1 MRRLLPVIVLL
12 LVAVGV
18 VVRADIPCDTVRL
31 QPDCYIAL
39 NPGPTENALGMVTV
53 RGERT
58 YASAGQLRITTVTV
72 DTDLDL
78 RDWIGSALSRRVDQM
93 PREAF
98 IPPGTDAEEARRI
111 SVAAMSESQLDAT
124 IAALRSLGH
133 EVDEEPRGAQV
144 GGLLPD
150 LPAEDVL
157 ELGDVIV
164 AVDGEPIRS
173 ADGAA
178 TLLGD
183 RSPGEV
189 VSLRV
194 LRSAGEDDA
203 VGHDVE
209 GQHRDELDLEVE
221 LAADRDEPHRALLG
235 VLLMDHLVLP
245 VDVRIDAGR
254 VGGPSAGM
262 MFALATVDLLTPE
275 DLTGGAVVAGTG
287 SIDRSGRVGA
297 MGGVRQKLIAAVN
310 DADVPATVFLVP
322 AANVDDARRSPVSR
336 QVQVVPV
343 RTLDDAVR
351 ALEDV
356 RAGRPPEGSF
366 SIGRSGG

>member
-12 LVAVGV
+12 LVGAGI
-18 VVRADIPCDTVRL
+18 VVRADIPCETVRL

-39 NPGPTENALGMVTV
+39 NPGPTDNALGMVTV
-53 RGERT
+53 HGERT

-78 RDWIGSALSRRVDQM
+78 RDWVGSAFSRRVDQV

-98 IPPGTDAEEARRI
+98 IPPGADAEEARRI
-111 SVAAMSESQLDAT
+111 SVAAMSESQVDAT
-124 IAALRSLGH
+124 IAALRSLGY

-150 LPAEDVL
+150 LPAEDEL
-157 ELGDVIV
+157 EVGDVIV
-164 AVDGEPIRS
+164 AVDGERVGS
-173 ADGAA
+173 ADEAVEV
-178 TLLGD
+178 LGH
-183 RSPGEV
+183 RGPGDV
-189 VSLRV
+189 VSLTV
-194 LRSAGEDDA
+194 LRAVDGDGA

-209 GQHRDELDLEVE
+209 GQQRDELDLEVQ
-221 LAADRDEPHRALLG
+221 LAADRDEPERGLLG

-245 VDVRIDAGR
+245 ADIRIDAGR

-262 MFALATVDLLTPE
+262 MFALATVDLLTPD

-287 SIDRSGRVGA
+287 SIDRGGLVGA

-310 DADVPATVFLVP
+310 EADVPATVFLVP
-322 AANVDDARRSPVSR
+322 AANADDARRAPVSR

-356 RAGRPPEGSF
+356 RAGRPPEGAF
-366 SIGRSGG
+366 SIGRSEG